1 MYFTSEIRK
10 KGILS
15 SKYCISVDI
24 SHKLHY
30 YFHFFFFLLCFCNEY
45 ALRMQTVEMAS
56 AGFYIG
62 GLCIDLLVIA
72 PNGGKV
78 IIINKLLCT

>member
-10 KGILS
+10 KGFLVPSIAYLLI
-15 SKYCISVDI
+15 YLINCII
-24 SHKLHY
+24 I
-30 YFHFFFFLLCFCNEY
+30 FLLCFCNEY

-62 GLCIDLLVIA
+62 
-72 PNGGKV
+72 
-78 IIINKLLCT
+78 

>member
-10 KGILS
+10 KGFLVPSIAYLLI
-15 SKYCISVDI
+15 YIINCII
-24 SHKLHY
+24 I
-30 YFHFFFFLLCFCNEY
+30 FTFFFLLCFCNEY

-62 GLCIDLLVIA
+62 GLCIELLVIS
-72 PNGGKV
+72 PKGGKV